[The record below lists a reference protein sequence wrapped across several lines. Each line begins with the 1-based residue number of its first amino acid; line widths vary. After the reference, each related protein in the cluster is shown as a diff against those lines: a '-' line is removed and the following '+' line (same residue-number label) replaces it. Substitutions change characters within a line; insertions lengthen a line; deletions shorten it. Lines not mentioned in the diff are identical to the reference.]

1 MAEQPW
7 FKFFASD
14 YLLDPDV
21 DALPREAEALLVRMW
36 CICHREGSCP
46 VDVETL
52 ARKTQCGQEYVSQF
66 KPHCEPFFELRDGRL
81 YSRRMEEEKR
91 RSKQARENANRRYRK
106 PGGVAEQ
113 MAVPSA
119 EQTAVQLAVPRSD
132 SDFDSGFKNPSPFK
146 KPVFVLEEN
155 ARARETFPSRYSQ
168 TDFDDRDRRKLG
180 EAFKEIDLRLTASMG
195 SGSSPGEKEIF
206 EWACELAGISVE
218 RGLEVQ
224 ARGKKWPQAQ
234 TLGGASA

>member
-1 MAEQPW
+1 MSNQPW
-7 FKFFASD
+7 FKFFGAD

-21 DALPREAEALLVRMW
+21 DAMPREAEALLVRMW

-52 ARKTQCGQEYVSQF
+52 ARKTQCSQQYVSQF
-66 KPHCEPFFELRDGRL
+66 KPQCEPFFELRDGKL

-91 RSKQARENANRRYRK
+91 RSQQARANANKRFGK
-106 PGGVAEQ
+106 QMAEQ
-113 MAVPSA
+113 TAEPSA
-119 EQTAVQLAVPRSD
+119 EQTAEPRSD
-132 SDFDSGFKNPSPFK
+132 SDSDSDFGFKNPSPFTK
-146 KPVFVLEEN
+146 SAFVLEEN
-155 ARARETFPSRYSQ
+155 TRARETFPSRYSQ

-180 EAFKEIDLRLTASMG
+180 DAFKEINLRLTASVG

-224 ARGKKWPQAQ
+224 TRGKKWPQAQ
-234 TLGGASA
+234 TMGAA